1 MIKKDVKKS
10 AYSLLARREHSQKE
24 LMQKL
29 QLREF
34 DAADI
39 QVVLDALAEQD
50 IQSDLRFGESMLRL
64 RVAKGYGWIYIAAE
78 LKQKGL
84 TSDIIAAVYA
94 SQQVDWFLQAEIA
107 YEKRFNSTEITDAKD
122 KAKRVRFLQYRGYSF
137 EQINAV
143 LKLS

>member
-29 QLREF
+29 LLREF
-34 DAADI
+34 NSVDI
-39 QVVLDALAEQD
+39 QVVLDALSEQN
-50 IQSDLRFGESMLRL
+50 IQSDLRFGESMYRL
-64 RVAKGYGWIYIAAE
+64 RVARGYGWIYIAAE

-94 SQQVDWFLQAEIA
+94 SKQVDWFLQAELA
-107 YEKRFNSTEITDAKD
+107 YEKRFNNTEIGDQKD

-143 LKLS
+143 LNLN